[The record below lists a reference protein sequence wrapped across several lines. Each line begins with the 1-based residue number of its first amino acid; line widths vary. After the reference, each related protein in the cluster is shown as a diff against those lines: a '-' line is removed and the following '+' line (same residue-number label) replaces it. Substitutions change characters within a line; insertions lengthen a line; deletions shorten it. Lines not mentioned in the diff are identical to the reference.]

1 MLVRHREAAE
11 ERDDEAEKNRRI
23 KMVAWV
29 QMNWGSWVQMNWG
42 SLTSLFLSWV
52 VKPRKKQVAI
62 GLDIHVANEDPN
74 VFESSLAEAR
84 LDRLFNIEY
93 FNI

>member
-29 QMNWGSWVQMNWG
+29 QMNWGSWVQINWG
-42 SLTSLFLSWV
+42 SLTSLFLS
-52 VKPRKKQVAI
+52 
-62 GLDIHVANEDPN
+62 
-74 VFESSLAEAR
+74 
-84 LDRLFNIEY
+84 
-93 FNI
+93 